1 MAETNLALFPDMRV
15 IPSVEIEADAV
26 LRLTLLPQSAAHFH
40 QRGRGGR
47 ERVRE
52 GRRVGGRDGGREG
65 GRKGGRG
72 VLSQWKEGAS
82 ICISTIRL
90 QIGHLFDEYM
100 HYLHCA
106 LTSKHCT
113 CIPFYI
119 YIKHVKSRL
128 CTSYL

>member
-1 MAETNLALFPDMRV
+1 M
-15 IPSVEIEADAV
+15 VEE
-26 LRLTLLPQSAAHFH
+26 
-40 QRGRGGR
+40 
-47 ERVRE
+47 
-52 GRRVGGRDGGREG
+52 GGREG
-65 GRKGGRG
+65 GREGGVRGRDGGMEGGRE
-72 VLSQWKEGAS
+72 EGREGGGPISMEGRAP

-119 YIKHVKSRL
+119 YIKHVKSKL

>member
-1 MAETNLALFPDMRV
+1 MRV

-26 LRLTLLPQSAAHFH
+26 LRLTLLPQSVAHFSPTWS
-40 QRGRGGR
+40 R
-47 ERVRE
+47 RE
-52 GRRVGGRDGGREG
+52 GEREGGWDGGREG
-65 GRKGGRG
+65 GREEGREGGG
-72 VLSQWKEGAS
+72 PISMEGRAP

-119 YIKHVKSRL
+119 YIKHVKSKL

>member
-1 MAETNLALFPDMRV
+1 MRV

-26 LRLTLLPQSAAHFH
+26 LRLTLLPQSASHFH

-47 ERVRE
+47 ERGE
-52 GRRVGGRDGGREG
+52 GRRGGREGWREGGREG

-72 VLSQWKEGAS
+72 GPISMEGRAP

-100 HYLHCA
+100 HHLHCA

-119 YIKHVKSRL
+119 YIKHVKSKL